1 MGAELRAGRDALLL
15 VLERPDEARALIGD
29 VLFVD
34 PVQRNAFRSLVDSA
48 NLTEAINT
56 ADPDS
61 GDLLRRLAVSE
72 VPDDLDVGGTYIE
85 LVRAASERVLRELE
99 AEGRV
104 AEQEG
109 RADDVVAVLT
119 AGAWLRTELETL
131 RDPLVR
137 PGTASGAEEAA
148 QRLVAWLTQRE
159 QEGGG

>member
-1 MGAELRAGRDALLL
+1 
-15 VLERPDEARALIGD
+15 
-29 VLFVD
+29 
-34 PVQRNAFRSLVDSA
+34 VQRNAFRSLVGSA
-48 NLTEAINT
+48 NLTEAINK

-72 VPDDLDVGGTYIE
+72 VPDELDVSGTYIE

-109 RADDVVAVLT
+109 RAEDVVAVLT

-137 PGTASGAEEAA
+137 PGAPSSAEEAA